1 MSALPPLPPPD
12 RAWQPFDTRRWDE
25 GAARHLLRR
34 LGFSATPVATAQA
47 LREGPAMTVRRA
59 FAVVRPMPMPEKLA
73 DLSEDGEKM
82 REKIRTLTP
91 EERREF
97 VQELR
102 RMSEGAMRDYNVD
115 WLEFAR
121 RPELSAQEK
130 FVVFLQDIFVVNHE
144 KIKRSEV
151 LFDYQATIRA
161 QLDKDYGSL
170 VRAVMKHPAMVHFLD
185 LSQNRKGKPNENFA
199 RELFELFC
207 LGEGNYTESD
217 VKEAAR
223 AMTGVTLRRGT
234 FLVDPKQ
241 HDDGEK
247 VIFGQKG
254 KWNPDTLV
262 DLTLRQPAAAA
273 YAPQEMIKFY
283 LAAEGLPR
291 AYAESF
297 GRVWRQSG
305 LRLSELPRIL
315 FNSEI
320 FYHPAFRGRLIKSPI
335 AFYLGLCQDLGVDVV
350 PYPAPVVNAMRS
362 MGQPFFNPPNVRGW
376 IYGRNW
382 ISSTTLAAR
391 RSVARSLFNPV
402 NEERLNADEQEALKV
417 ARAAG
422 RGNYVVTPDR
432 LEYLAQNRTDA
443 EIVQHLCNYFLPAP
457 VSPEFRKVL
466 ESHLKADK
474 MRVRSMQEAIVAIL
488 QAPLYQL
495 S

>member
-1 MSALPPLPPPD
+1 
-12 RAWQPFDTRRWDE
+12 
-25 GAARHLLRR
+25 
-34 LGFSATPVATAQA
+34 
-47 LREGPAMTVRRA
+47 
-59 FAVVRPMPMPEKLA
+59 
-73 DLSEDGEKM
+73 
-82 REKIRTLTP
+82 
-91 EERREF
+91 
-97 VQELR
+97 
-102 RMSEGAMRDYNVD
+102 
-115 WLEFAR
+115 
-121 RPELSAQEK
+121 
-130 FVVFLQDIFVVNHE
+130 
-144 KIKRSEV
+144 
-151 LFDYQATIRA
+151 
-161 QLDKDYGSL
+161 
-170 VRAVMKHPAMVHFLD
+170 
-185 LSQNRKGKPNENFA
+185 
-199 RELFELFC
+199 
-207 LGEGNYTESD
+207 
-217 VKEAAR
+217 
-223 AMTGVTLRRGT
+223 
-234 FLVDPKQ
+234 
-241 HDDGEK
+241 
-247 VIFGQKG
+247 
-254 KWNPDTLV
+254 
-262 DLTLRQPAAAA
+262 
-273 YAPQEMIKFY
+273 MIKFY